1 MGSVGETATLLD
13 KARTKTL
20 EGLTL
25 DHKEVLVTGVFFSRI
40 DPLEKSNII
49 SFLEKDVLLLE
60 AWSSRVG
67 SIHGPAKHSINTL
80 IVAYVPLATGC
91 IELLRCLKS
100 NQKSVLFFSREK
112 GPLQMQSIPRVRI
125 FW

>member
-40 DPLEKSNII
+40 DPLES
-49 SFLEKDVLLLE
+49 
-60 AWSSRVG
+60 
-67 SIHGPAKHSINTL
+67 
-80 IVAYVPLATGC
+80 
-91 IELLRCLKS
+91 
-100 NQKSVLFFSREK
+100 
-112 GPLQMQSIPRVRI
+112 
-125 FW
+125 